1 MIWTRVFE
9 RPETMHHSRGNY
21 ELLRRLSS
29 RAGRIEGD
37 KSSTTMFVVVFHIYK
52 LERPVIV
59 MAVMLSCMHFEEAEP
74 THKCSSSFI
83 SQQYHGTL
91 FPNKSLV
98 FKRGLHVIQ

>member
-37 KSSTTMFVVVFHIYK
+37 KSSTT
-52 LERPVIV
+52 
-59 MAVMLSCMHFEEAEP
+59 SCNCDGRYVE
-74 THKCSSSFI
+74 
-83 SQQYHGTL
+83 
-91 FPNKSLV
+91 
-98 FKRGLHVIQ
+98 LHAL